1 MDFQIRNATLDDM
14 PFVLELIQELATF
27 EKEPKAVEVNE
38 EDLKR
43 DFKENLFDCLIAEND
58 QNGIMGIA
66 LFYNRYSTWKG
77 KTIHLEDLI
86 VKQQFR
92 SLGVGKKLLDQVISI
107 AKKEKLRRVEWVVL
121 DWNKDAVNFYKK
133 VGADVSE
140 NWYIVQLDEQGV
152 INYS

>member
-1 MDFQIRNATLDDM
+1 MDFQIRYATLDDM

-27 EKEPKAVEVNE
+27 EKEPTAVEVNE
-38 EDLKR
+38 AELKR
-43 DFKENLFDCLIAEND
+43 DFKENLFDCLIAENEE
-58 QNGIMGIA
+58 NGIMGIA

-86 VKQQFR
+86 VKQEYR
-92 SLGVGKKLLDQVISI
+92 SLGVGKKLLDQVISK
-107 AKKEKLRRVEWVVL
+107 AKTEKLRRVEWVVL
-121 DWNKDAVNFYKK
+121 DWNKNAVNFYKK